1 MARYK
6 LTGPNGKQYILTG
19 PEGASKEDLLGVLQ
33 SKIGSTPEQPVAPTE
48 EPDAT
53 LGEDIKDIGVS
64 ALQGVLGAKEAV
76 TGIADIPTFGL
87 AGKGVAAAE
96 KALFG
101 GTSQDA
107 RAKLQELKSAEA
119 QQEEKEIS
127 ETKGFL
133 PTLKA
138 YAERPGALLGT
149 ITESVPS
156 MLGGAGIARG
166 GIGAVTKLVGKKAA
180 PLIAG
185 AVGEGAITSGSIAES
200 TRQQSESGLITPGQ
214 AAGATIG
221 GVLTAG
227 LGVFGGKVA
236 QKLGVADVDT
246 LLAGGVSNAEKKN
259 ILKSAFEGALSESV
273 FEELPQSL
281 QEQIVQNVNTGR
293 PWDEGVAEAGASGTL
308 AGAFMGG
315 GASALS
321 QAKTNMKIAAKNETP
336 LPTPEEPPVD
346 TTLTGDI
353 KTKTPV
359 KEKEEDINVDDILS
373 TEELTDDQL
382 KPKKSR
388 TSLPISGGPT
398 GGATPIVKGAKRPGL
413 VSSGANLESTDD
425 GARPQPTALTKD
437 SILSDMAAEGLQ
449 FKNTSQVRNYLKT
462 KVDKPT
468 LAQLEL
474 ETPTIVKELFDE
486 HKFQP
491 KIKPLEERVLKLEEA
506 NKQARLK
513 QEAELN
519 QEQLD
524 TLPTYL
530 KTVSSYAKEAPLNKE
545 RGLQTAAV
553 EEAFDTIDTTDI
565 KGLKQALV
573 NLARDKTTQALADRK
588 ARIEQLMSQE
598 RITKAKA
605 TELIGTAEDFTYSSI
620 RPTEFMTRE
629 ELDALVKNYEGKGK
643 KGLNEDQLQE
653 AKARREFIDS
663 LTEEEK
669 VLVEQQKYDAIN
681 KELESNRQ
689 QVINEQLLKK
699 KETQKKQVAAEVE
712 EQTQE
717 VAAKPIADIMPMTET
732 EGQILNKGT
741 RIVNKAVNS
750 AISNNK
756 SFLEVLNSLAGG
768 EFNKYFSYQ
777 TTADMLGK
785 KISVLAK
792 PKAMG
797 MKGMTLPTIKYG
809 TVEKGR
815 PGKFDP
821 ATNTITIDPNNAQ
834 GQDLGQIITHE
845 TMHYMLDHIIDN
857 RKNLSEGQK
866 NALKRLEQLHKQVK
880 SKLGKDFDI
889 PNLKEFVAEA
899 FSNSEFQR
907 ALASLRP
914 APGSKLYRTAADIVW
929 NISKAIV
936 SALGLRFD
944 TVKPV
949 VLQETIDLVSNII
962 TDKAYTLPTETMMG
976 KAPSFAPKQAGQPK
990 VYNKQQR
997 LERLTVKEYH
1007 KPTTIETIN
1016 KTLIGEKARDEL
1028 ITKGQNSRYPIKK
1041 WEQDLTKAGKI
1052 IVQGPNFNNI
1062 YQQISLGIGEAD
1074 FRNKEYLKF
1083 PIEKLQNLINDYAKT
1098 INKSVGEAL
1107 GQLHEYAEALHEPER
1122 RHIKFL
1128 RTVPLSLKKNLIDRN
1143 GKPTSAAAMRDQIF
1157 QALATQ
1163 NSLTDQQIKALR
1175 AKVEDLVAK
1184 YKDKTSY
1191 KDGGGKYESVDE
1203 NSADYNVTA
1212 ELNSQAVQGILRD
1225 YQNDPNKKLIDQV
1238 LAALKPVQNAT
1249 IELNKQGNY
1258 WSNSTDNITRFYNW
1272 QNYVPLKGRPDSKMP
1287 NNIENLELED
1297 KRLSRELK
1305 ESPYQF
1311 EGRLSE
1317 AENPIIQTMVDAALS
1332 AARAGRKGLTQS
1344 IKNAVQQKIIDG
1356 EIVASFTAAEIYK
1369 GLDQQARNLVNRRN
1383 SIVHHNEDGS
1393 MEIIQ
1398 INNDALLESIR
1409 RTYKNSHPM
1418 LDMVSRITSLVGQ
1431 SHTRYNPAFPVLNFV
1446 RDSLTNAFVMAI
1458 DIGPLEAFKYIGAV
1472 SAQVANGGL
1481 FKSNKVARLYAKGDI
1496 TSLRKLAAKD
1506 DYIKDMLDFIEEGGL
1521 VSIIQGLSVKGQLNQ
1536 LYKELNQNK
1545 ILKFKEQ
1552 IDPFFDG
1559 WVFTFELAARAAAYR
1574 IVKSDYKANN
1584 LKSNMTK
1591 NQKEEVENAAKRA
1604 GAYYAKQLANFEE
1617 VGEWGKTLG
1626 ALFVFFRPSATGAV
1640 RAFESIGPMLRSWE
1654 SVKKSLPDTITKN
1667 PAALAQ
1673 YEENWKK
1680 QSRTASAV
1688 VLSLLGAGATI
1699 YLMSAGLADDD
1710 DEGRN
1715 KIINDDLS
1723 RWTRFARFDIGE
1735 DKVVQIPWG
1744 FGLGGFMAA
1753 GAQIAGAMSSK
1764 TNDLKDVFSNV
1775 INIGLDSFV
1784 PLPVSRINM
1793 VDNPSAFVLDSVTP
1807 SLARPFFEYAMNMNA
1822 FGQEIYNNRQSR
1834 FGSAYTG
1841 GDNIPDMYKDAARFM
1856 VDNWGINASPNSL
1869 YFFANNYVDGL
1880 TRIMQNGYGLGLT
1893 LAGQKDFDPKRDLFV
1908 LESFISNKSNVD
1920 QREFSKIE
1928 EEVKKKE
1935 AMLTMFKSNP
1945 EKYAEYISEHPLD
1958 PMIVKMYNQQINGRL
1973 KNLQEQAKK
1982 FRMMP
1987 GLSPKDRKEILTPN
2001 KEYQNM
2007 VKRQITSTIQ
2017 TLNEVEEN

>member
-281 QEQIVQNVNTGR
+281 QEQIVQNINTGR
-293 PWDEGVAEAGASGTL
+293 PWDEGVAEAGASGAL

-321 QAKTNMKIAAKNETP
+321 QAKTNMKIAAENETP
-336 LPTPEEPPVD
+336 TPTSEEPSVD
-346 TTLTGDI
+346 TTLTGDT
-353 KTKTPV
+353 KTKKPA

-373 TEELTDDQL
+373 TKELTDDQL
-382 KPKKSR
+382 KSKKSR
-388 TSLPISGGPT
+388 TSLPISGEPA

-425 GARPQPTALTKD
+425 GAEPQPTALTKD
-437 SILSDMAAEGLQ
+437 SILSDMATEGLQ
-449 FKNTSQVRNYLKT
+449 FKNPSQVRNYLKT
-462 KVDKPT
+462 KVNKPT

-474 ETPTIVKELFDE
+474 ETPTIVKDLFDE
-486 HKFQP
+486 HKSQS
-491 KIKPLEERVLKLEEA
+491 KLINMMGVKATPIEG
-506 NKQARLK
+506 QA
-513 QEAELN
+513 
-519 QEQLD
+519 D

-530 KTVSSYAKEAPLNKE
+530 ETISPYAKEAPLNKE
-545 RGLQTAAV
+545 KGIQTAGI
-553 EEAFDTIDTTDI
+553 EEAFDTIDTADI
-565 KGLKQALV
+565 KRLKAQLTEIATQ
-573 NLARDKTTQALADRK
+573 KTTEALAKRK
-588 ARIEQLMSQE
+588 ADIERMMQEQRIS
-598 RITKAKA
+598 KKKA
-605 TELIGTAEDFTYSSI
+605 TNAIGTVKDFTFSSL

-629 ELDALVKNYEGKGK
+629 ELLALYEENKNKRALESEEQIKAKESRDA
-643 KGLNEDQLQE
+643 
-653 AKARREFIDS
+653 FITS
-663 LTEEEK
+663 LTEEEQAIKNK
-669 VLVEQQKYDAIN
+669 VRDDAII

-689 QVINEQLLKK
+689 QVINDQLIKD
-699 KETQKKQVAAEVE
+699 KELQKQKALQKDITQTEDEIKEAKLIPEID
-712 EQTQE
+712 T
-717 VAAKPIADIMPMTET
+717 KPIMVS
-732 EGQILNKGT
+732 EGKILNKGT

-809 TVEKGR
+809 IVEKGR

-821 ATNTITIDPNNAQ
+821 ATNTITIDPNNSQ

-990 VYNKQQR
+990 VYNRQQR
-997 LERLTVKEYH
+997 LERLRVKEYH
-1007 KPTTIETIN
+1007 RPTAVETLK

-1028 ITKGQNSRYPIKK
+1028 ITKFQNSRYAIKK
-1041 WEQDLTKAGKI
+1041 WQQDLMKAGKI
-1052 IVQGPNFNNI
+1052 TVGGPNFTNV
-1062 YQQISLGIGEAD
+1062 YDQISLAFGEAD
-1074 FRNKEYLKF
+1074 FRNKEYLMA
-1083 PIEKLQNLINDYAKT
+1083 PIQKLQNLINDYAKT
-1098 INKSVGEAL
+1098 VNKSVGDAL
-1107 GQLHEYAEALHEPER
+1107 AELHEYAEALHEPER

-1128 RTVPLSLKKNLIDRN
+1128 RTVPLSLKKNLVDRN
-1143 GKPTSAAAMRDQIF
+1143 GNPTSAAAMRDQIF
-1157 QALATQ
+1157 QAISTQ

-1191 KDGGGKYESVDE
+1191 KDGGGKYESIDE

-1212 ELNSQAVQGILRD
+1212 ELNSQDVQEILRN
-1225 YQNDPNKKLIDQV
+1225 YQNDPNKKLVDEV
-1238 LAALKPVQNAT
+1238 LASLKPIQEAT
-1249 IELNKQGNY
+1249 IELNRQGNY
-1258 WSNSTDNITRFYNW
+1258 WSNSTDNITRFYDW

-1287 NNIENLELED
+1287 ANVADLELED
-1297 KRLSRELK
+1297 KRLSSELK
-1305 ESPYQF
+1305 ESPYAF

-1317 AENPIIQTMVDAALS
+1317 SQNPIIQTMVDSALS

-1356 EIVASFTAAEIYK
+1356 KVVATYTPTEIYK
-1369 GLDQQARNLVNRRN
+1369 GLDQQARNLISQRS

-1393 MEIIQ
+1393 MDIIQ
-1398 INNDALLESIR
+1398 IKDPALLESIR
-1409 RTYKNSHPM
+1409 RTYKESHPV
-1418 LDMVSRITSLVGQ
+1418 LDMLNRFTSLVGQ

-1481 FKSNKVARLYAKGDI
+1481 FKANKVARYYARGDI
-1496 TSLRKLAAKD
+1496 AGLRQLAKKD
-1506 DYIKDMLDFIEEGGL
+1506 PYIKDMVDYIEQGGL
-1521 VSIIQGLSVKGQLNQ
+1521 VSIVQGLSVKGQLNQ
-1536 LYKELNQNK
+1536 LYKELNQSK

-1559 WVFTFELAARAAAYR
+1559 WVSTFELAARAAAYR
-1574 IVKSDYKANN
+1574 IAKSDAEGKGIKGKAA
-1584 LKSNMTK
+1584 
-1591 NQKEEVENAAKRA
+1591 QEVGAA
-1604 GAYYAKQLANFEE
+1604 YAKQLANFEE

-1667 PAALAQ
+1667 PAALSQ

-1775 INIGLDSFV
+1775 VNIGLDSFV

-1920 QREFSKIE
+1920 QREFGKIE

>member
-6 LTGPNGKQYILTG
+6 VTGPNGKQYLITG
-19 PEGASKEDLLGVLQ
+19 PSGSSKEQILGVLEEKL
-33 SKIGSTPEQPVAPTE
+33 SASLDQPTANALPE

-53 LGEDIKDIGVS
+53 FGEDVKDIGVS
-64 ALQGVLGAKEAV
+64 ALQGVLGAKEAI

-96 KALFG
+96 KAVFG

-119 QQEEKEIS
+119 LQQEKEIS

-133 PTLKA
+133 PTAGAYLK
-138 YAERPGALLGT
+138 RPGALAGV
-149 ITESVPS
+149 ITESIPS

-166 GIGAVTKLVGKKAA
+166 AVGSIAKMASKKAA

-185 AVGEGAITSGSIAES
+185 AVGEGAITSGQIAEQV
-200 TRQQSESGLITPGQ
+200 RQQSESGLLTPGQ
-214 AAGATIG
+214 AGIATLAGVFTG
-221 GVLTAG
+221 G

-236 QKLGVADVDT
+236 QKLGVIDLDT
-246 LLAGGVSNAEKKN
+246 LMAGGIADAEKKS
-259 ILKSAFEGALSESV
+259 ILKQAFKGALSESV

-281 QEQIVQNVNTGR
+281 QEQIMQNIAAGR
-293 PWDEGVAEAGASGTL
+293 PYDEGVAEAGASGML

-321 QAKTNMKIAAKNETP
+321 QAKTNMQIAGENQ
-336 LPTPEEPPVD
+336 PPPAV
-346 TTLTGDI
+346 
-353 KTKTPV
+353 K
-359 KEKEEDINVDDILS
+359 KEKEEPSPTSLPPTGKLEDTDAIDLLNRARTNIEGKL
-373 TEELTDDQL
+373 DDQL
-382 KPKKSR
+382 KPTKPRKGVQ
-388 TSLPISGGPT
+388 ISGGPES
-398 GGATPIVKGAKRPGL
+398 GVAGVVEGADGSGL
-413 VSSGANLESTDD
+413 VRNRVDTKPADVGAGT
-425 GARPQPTALTKD
+425 QPIALTKE
-437 SILSDMAAEGLQ
+437 SLLGDMAAEGLQ

-486 HKFQP
+486 HKSQP
-491 KIKPLEERVLKLEEA
+491 ETKPLQERVLKLEEA

-530 KTVSSYAKEAPLNKE
+530 KTVSPYAKEAPLNKE

-565 KGLKQALV
+565 KGLKQSLV

-588 ARIEQLMSQE
+588 ARIEQLMAQE

-699 KETQKKQVAAEVE
+699 KETQKKQAAAEVE

-976 KAPSFAPKQAGQPK
+976 KAPSFAPKKAGEPRPLFDPK
-990 VYNKQQR
+990 EYKKKQS
-997 LERLTVKEYH
+997 VKEYH
-1007 KPTTIETIN
+1007 KPNTIETVKRTIV
-1016 KTLIGEKARDEL
+1016 GEKARDYL
-1028 ITKGQNSRYPIKK
+1028 ITKFQNSRYAIKK
-1041 WEQDLTKAGKI
+1041 WQKNLEKAGLIK
-1052 IVQGPNFNNI
+1052 VLGDGFNNI
-1062 YQQISLGIGEAD
+1062 NDYITLAFGEAN
-1074 FRNKEYLKF
+1074 FRQKEYL
-1083 PIEKLQNLINDYAKT
+1083 EKPMQDLQRALQELANKT
-1098 INKSVGEAL
+1098 NKSIGDTL
-1107 GQLHEYAEALHEPER
+1107 GDLKSYAIALHEPER

-1128 RTVPLSLKKNLIDRN
+1128 KTVPLKPRAATERDAIFNLISSTTN
-1143 GKPTSAAAMRDQIF
+1143 IKTSELQE
-1157 QALATQ
+1157 
-1163 NSLTDQQIKALR
+1163 LR
-1175 AKVEDLVAK
+1175 AYLEKIVANNLDPAGEGK
-1184 YKDKTSY
+1184 YK
-1191 KDGGGKYESVDE
+1191 GPESINE
-1203 NSADYNVTA
+1203 QSANYNVTA
-1212 ELNSQAVQGILRD
+1212 DLNSDEIAALQRE
-1225 YQNDPNKKLIDQV
+1225 YQNDPNKADIDKV
-1238 LAALKPVQNAT
+1238 LALLKPIQSAS
-1249 IELNKQGNY
+1249 IQLNKMGNY
-1258 WSNSTDNITRFYNW
+1258 WSQATDNITNFYGW
-1272 QNYVPLKGRPDSKMP
+1272 QNYVPLKYQKGKMP
-1287 NNIENLELED
+1287 GNVEDLELRD
-1297 KRLSRELK
+1297 KRLSNELRE
-1305 ESPYQF
+1305 SVGSF
-1311 EGRLSE
+1311 EGSTEE
-1317 AENPIIQTMVDAALS
+1317 AENPIIQTMVDASLS
-1332 AARAGRKGLTQS
+1332 AARAGRVGLTQA
-1344 IKNAVQQKIIDG
+1344 IKNAIEQKLLDG
-1356 EIVASFTAAEIYK
+1356 KVDPKLKYTAQEIYK
-1369 GLDQQARNLVNRRN
+1369 GIPEEGQQAMKRRN
-1383 SIVHHNEDGS
+1383 SILHYDKDGS
-1393 MEIIQ
+1393 LQ
-1398 INNDALLESIR
+1398 ILQVNDPQILESIR
-1409 RTYKNSHPM
+1409 RTYQEGHPV
-1418 LDMVSRITSLVGQ
+1418 LDIANKFTSLIGQ

-1446 RDSLTNAFVMAI
+1446 RDSLTNAFVMAV
-1458 DIGPLEAFKYIGAV
+1458 DMGPMEAFRYVGSI
-1472 SAQVANGGL
+1472 SASVANGGL
-1481 FKSNKVARLYAKGDI
+1481 YKANKVARLYANNDI
-1496 TSLRKLAAKD
+1496 TKLRELAKKD
-1506 DYIKDMLDFIEEGGL
+1506 DYVKDMLEFIEQGGI
-1521 VSIIQGLSVKGQLNQ
+1521 VSIVEGLSVKGQLNR
-1536 LYKELNQNK
+1536 LYKDLNRSK
-1545 ILKFKEQ
+1545 VLKAKDQ
-1552 IDPFFDG
+1552 IDPFFDA
-1559 WVFTFELAARAAAYR
+1559 WVYTFELAARTSAYS
-1574 IVKSDYKANN
+1574 IAK
-1584 LKSNMTK
+1584 K
-1591 NQKEEVENAAKRA
+1591 NAGSKGATPEAAKQI
-1604 GAYYAKQLANFEE
+1604 GTVYAKQLANFEE
-1617 VGEWGKTLG
+1617 VGEWGKGLG
-1626 ALFVFFRPSATGAV
+1626 AMFVFFRPSATGAV
-1640 RAFESIGPMLRSWE
+1640 RAFESLGPMLRTWE
-1654 SVKKSLPDTITKN
+1654 SVKTSLPDTIKN
-1667 PAALAQ
+1667 NPEALAQ
-1673 YEENWKK
+1673 YETNWKK
-1680 QSRTASAV
+1680 QSRAAAGV
-1688 VLSLLGAGATI
+1688 VISLLGAGATL
-1699 YLMSAGLADDD
+1699 YLMAAGLSDDD

-1723 RWTRFARFDIGE
+1723 RWTRFMRFDIGE
-1735 DKVVQIPWG
+1735 DKVVQLPWG
-1744 FGLGGFMAA
+1744 FGLGGFAAA
-1753 GAQIAGAMSSK
+1753 GAQVAGAMSSK
-1764 TNDLKDVFSNV
+1764 SNSLASVFGNM
-1775 INIGLDSFV
+1775 INIGIDSFI
-1784 PLPVSRINM
+1784 PIPVSRINPT
-1793 VDNPSAFVLDSVTP
+1793 DNFAAFAIDSITPSAV
-1807 SLARPFFEYAMNMNA
+1807 RPFLEYTMNMNSL
-1822 FGQEIYNNRQSR
+1822 GQEIYNNRQSR
-1834 FGSAYTG
+1834 FGDAYTG
-1841 GDNIPDMYKDAARFM
+1841 GDNIPDMYKDASRLLA
-1856 VDNWGINASPNSL
+1856 DITNGGIDWSPNTM
-1869 YFFANNYVDGL
+1869 YFFANNYADGL
-1880 TRIMQNGYGLGLT
+1880 TRIAQNGYGIGLT
-1893 LAGQKDFDPKRDLFV
+1893 VTGQKDFDPKRDLII
-1908 LESFISNKSNVD
+1908 LESFLSNKSNVD
-1920 QREFSKIE
+1920 SREYGKVEQEVLEKQKI
-1928 EEVKKKE
+1928 VN
-1935 AMLTMFKSNP
+1935 MFKQSNP
-1945 EKYAEYISEHPLD
+1945 EKYIDYIMEHPYD
-1958 PMIVKMYNQQINGRL
+1958 EAMIESFNKMAGGDL
-1973 KNLQEQAKK
+1973 KKLREDANAI
-1982 FRMMP
+1982 RRMP
-1987 GLSPKDRKEILTPN
+1987 GLTPKDRKDMLEMN
-2001 KEYQNM
+2001 KFTQNLLKSSIVSSM
-2007 VKRQITSTIQ
+2007 DMFKE
-2017 TLNEVEEN
+2017 LED